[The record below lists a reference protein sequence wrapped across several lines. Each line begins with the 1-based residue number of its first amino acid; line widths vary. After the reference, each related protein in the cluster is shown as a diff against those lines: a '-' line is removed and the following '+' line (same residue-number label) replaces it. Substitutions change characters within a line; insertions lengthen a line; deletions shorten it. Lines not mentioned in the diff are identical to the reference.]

1 MTSNAEHLNKIIEL
15 NDKHVIAMA
24 DVHIALTDIHV
35 ANTEV
40 LAANQRLLH
49 AQSTLVRITQ
59 ERSEYLDSVFAD

>member
-1 MTSNAEHLNKIIEL
+1 MTSNAEHLNKIAEL
-15 NDKHVIAMA
+15 NNKHVIALA

-40 LAANQRLLH
+40 LAANKRLLH
-49 AQSTLVRITQ
+49 AQGVLARITQ

>member
-15 NDKHVIAMA
+15 NDKHV
-24 DVHIALTDIHV
+24 IALTDIHV

-59 ERSEYLDSVFAD
+59 ERIEYLDSVFAD